1 MFEKTT
7 RATGHGASDAN
18 VLRDCAGDRAVR
30 RAARLRQDCARSGA
44 GEIVT
49 LEHAPEAVRAMIERQ
64 RQGGNVGVIQRRVK
78 NGKARY
84 VVTIVQGGQEQ
95 RLSLTE
101 DGRLISSRP
110 AGDDEEDDD

>member
-1 MFEKTT
+1 MIALAIALSVALSVALPGCDK
-7 RATGHGASDAN
+7 AASD
-18 VLRDCAGDRAVR
+18 
-30 RAARLRQDCARSGA
+30 QGA
-44 GEIVT
+44 GEIVA

-84 VVTIVQGGQEQ
+84 VVTIVQGDQEQ
-95 RLSLTE
+95 CLSLTE

>member
-1 MFEKTT
+1 MRTYCVIALAIALSVALPGCDKT
-7 RATGHGASDAN
+7 APD
-18 VLRDCAGDRAVR
+18 
-30 RAARLRQDCARSGA
+30 QGA